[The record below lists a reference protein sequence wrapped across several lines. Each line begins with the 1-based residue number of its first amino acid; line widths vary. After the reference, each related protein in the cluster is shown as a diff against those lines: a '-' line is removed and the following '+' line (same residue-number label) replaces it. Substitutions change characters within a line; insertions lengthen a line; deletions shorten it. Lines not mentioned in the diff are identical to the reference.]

1 MAQTY
6 KQLTAQIAKLS
17 QQAENVRQSEMAG
30 VIERIKSAIEAY
42 NLTPEQLFDA
52 SPSVAAK
59 RSGAASS
66 GKSAPAKKRSQ
77 IRFRDSDG
85 NSWSGRGPRPG
96 WVREALAAG
105 GSLDQFAVDGG
116 SQGKTAAKSSGPS
129 AKTRSAAKYKDDA
142 GNSWSGRGPQ
152 PRWLKALLAQGRD
165 LADLAA

>member
-66 GKSAPAKKRSQ
+66 GKSAPAKKRPAA
-77 IRFRDSDG
+77 
-85 NSWSGRGPRPG
+85 GRARGGFERP
-96 WVREALAAG
+96 WRLAAR
-105 GSLDQFAVDGG
+105 SI
-116 SQGKTAAKSSGPS
+116 SSRSTAGRKARPRRSRVALRQKPDRLPS
-129 AKTRSAAKYKDDA
+129 TRTTPATAGRAAAPSRA
-142 GNSWSGRGPQ
+142 G
-152 PRWLKALLAQGRD
+152 
-165 LADLAA
+165 